1 MSRLVLGLS
10 SREGDRLGHLVR
22 GVQMLR
28 SYGHEADIEEY
39 SDVVS
44 VVLQAEEEPS
54 FACVI
59 SGESEASFEAL
70 QGICRETEWALGK
83 QPETLTV
90 WILQHG
96 DRRPG
101 QAPRPFQSI
110 RDSRLE
116 AGMGRVLPGDEFRK
130 ICDWGQQ
137 LIGED
142 ADVMGEWPSA
152 TGR

>member
-1 MSRLVLGLS
+1 MSRIFLGLS

-28 SYGHEADIEEY
+28 SYGHEADIEGY

-44 VVLQAEEEPS
+44 LVLKAEEEPS
-54 FACVI
+54 FACVL
-59 SGESEASFEAL
+59 SGESGATFEAL

-96 DRRPG
+96 ERRPG
-101 QAPRPFQSI
+101 KAPRAFEAI
-110 RDSRLE
+110 RAGRLE
-116 AGMGRVLPGDEFRK
+116 AGMTRVMEAGEFRR
-130 ICDWGQQ
+130 ICDWGQEI
-137 LIGED
+137 IGDES
-142 ADVMGEWPSA
+142 DVIGEWPSA

>member
-1 MSRLVLGLS
+1 MSRIFLGLS

-28 SYGHEADIEEY
+28 SYGHEADIEGY

-44 VVLQAEEEPS
+44 LVLQAEEEPS
-54 FACVI
+54 FACVL
-59 SGESEASFEAL
+59 SGESGATFEAL

-96 DRRPG
+96 ERRPG
-101 QAPRPFQSI
+101 KAPRAFVPIARAPISEGVNRQRKRGAAISSHNIGRRQSF
-110 RDSRLE
+110 SPL
-116 AGMGRVLPGDEFRK
+116 ASHSFRTAH
-130 ICDWGQQ
+130 C
-137 LIGED
+137 L
-142 ADVMGEWPSA
+142 
-152 TGR
+152 